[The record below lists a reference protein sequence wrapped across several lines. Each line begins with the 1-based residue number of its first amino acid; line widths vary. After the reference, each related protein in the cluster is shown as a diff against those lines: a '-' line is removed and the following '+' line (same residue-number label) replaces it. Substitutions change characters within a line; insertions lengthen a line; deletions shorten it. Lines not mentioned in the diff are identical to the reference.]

1 MVTEAER
8 VYGASDPKY
17 RNASAPPPRA
27 WVDRDSNKGW
37 FRRLMPVLAAHR
49 VLIALSLLA
58 GLLVA
63 AFGAVIPRLVMNAI
77 DVALDK
83 QAADI
88 GFYGWLLGGIA
99 LVRFGTSMGFR
110 YGMQKAS
117 QELEYDLR
125 AGIYQHLLTL
135 SFGFYD
141 RAQTGQL
148 ISRANADIRAVQ
160 MFLIFAPLMSMTLVT
175 FVAALGIML
184 SINPLLTLVAMIP
197 IPGVYWV
204 GHQMRGK
211 LFPMSW
217 LIQARLADVA
227 TIVEENVTGVRVV
240 KSFAAERQQLGLLGR
255 ASERLRWITLKQVR
269 IRSFFAPVM
278 ENLPRIGR
286 ALVLLYGG
294 WLAIGGQITIGA
306 LVAINMYMIGL
317 QAPFRVIGFL
327 MIMSQR
333 AAASAQRIYAIFD
346 ERSEVEEREGAVDL
360 PIERG
365 HVVFEQVS
373 FGYGAA
379 PNVIEDLS
387 LTIEAGESVA
397 VVGRTGSGK
406 STLIRLLPR
415 FYDVRSGTV
424 MIDGVDVRDAT
435 LESLRTRIGLVL
447 DEPFLFSE
455 SIHANIAYARP
466 DATREQVAEAA
477 ALADA
482 HEFIEELPEGYDTIV
497 GERGYT
503 LSGGQRQRIAIART
517 LLVDPKLLILDDAT
531 SSVDVHVEQQIH
543 RALMR
548 LVEGRTTIV
557 IAHRLST
564 IALANRVVLLEE
576 GRIVADGTHEELLRT
591 TPAYAE
597 VLTRAAEAGSTQL
610 ETELASGVGSE
621 DLLEDVPQAGRMTPG
636 LGRPEK
642 AS

>member
-1 MVTEAER
+1 MAAAAER

-27 WVDRDSNKGW
+27 WIDPDFRKGW
-37 FRRLMPVLAAHR
+37 IRRLMPVLAAHR
-49 VLIALSLLA
+49 TLILASLAA

-63 AFGAVIPRLVMNAI
+63 AGGAVTPRLVMSAI

-83 QAADI
+83 QAAGI
-88 GFYGWLLGGIA
+88 SFYAWLLGGVA
-99 LVRFGTSMGFR
+99 LLRFLVSMGFR

-125 AGIYQHLLTL
+125 AGIYEHLSTL

-148 ISRANADIRAVQ
+148 ISRANADIRALQ
-160 MFLIFAPLMSMTLVT
+160 MFLMFGPMMSITLVS
-175 FVAALGIML
+175 FIAALGIML
-184 SINPLLTLVAMIP
+184 TIHPLLTLVALIP

-204 GHQMRGK
+204 GMQMRGK

-217 LIQARLADVA
+217 VIQARQAEVA
-227 TIVEENVTGVRVV
+227 TIVEENVTGVRIV

-269 IRSFFAPVM
+269 IRAFFAPLM

-294 WLAIGGQITIGA
+294 WLAIEGQLTIGA

-317 QAPFRVIGFL
+317 QAPFRMIGFL

-346 ERSEVEEREGAVDL
+346 ERSEVQEREDAIDL
-360 PIERG
+360 QIAHGR
-365 HVVFEQVS
+365 VSFDQVS
-373 FGYGAA
+373 FGYGDG
-379 PNVIEDLS
+379 PNVIEELS
-387 LTIEAGESVA
+387 LTIEPGETVA
-397 VVGRTGSGK
+397 VVGRNGSGK
-406 STLIRLLPR
+406 STLVRLLPR
-415 FYDVRSGTV
+415 FYDVRRGRVT
-424 MIDGVDVRDAT
+424 IDGVDVREAT

-455 SIHANIAYARP
+455 SIHDNIAYARP
-466 DATREQVAEAA
+466 NATRTQVVEAA
-477 ALADA
+477 VAADA
-482 HEFIEELPEGYDTIV
+482 HGFIEELAQGYDTVI

-517 LLVDPKLLILDDAT
+517 LLADPKVLILDDAT
-531 SSVDVHVEQQIH
+531 SSVDVRVEQQIH
-543 RALMR
+543 GALAR
-548 LVEGRTTIV
+548 LLEGRTTIV

-564 IALANRVVLLEE
+564 IALADRVVLLDE

-591 TPAYAE
+591 VPAYAE
-597 VLTRAAEAGSTQL
+597 VLTRAENERRVQPELQL
-610 ETELASGVGSE
+610 APARAAADLAAAAA
-621 DLLEDVPQAGRMTPG
+621 PAFATPG
-636 LGRPEK
+636 FDTPE
-642 AS
+642 SVS

>member
-1 MVTEAER
+1 MAAAAER

-27 WVDRDSNKGW
+27 WVDPDSSKGW
-37 FRRLMPVLAAHR
+37 FRRLVPVLAAHR
-49 VLIALSLLA
+49 TLILASLTG
-58 GLLVA
+58 GLFVA
-63 AFGAVIPRLVMNAI
+63 AAGAVTPRLVMSAI
-77 DVALDK
+77 DVAMDK
-83 QAADI
+83 QAAAI
-88 GFYGWLLGGIA
+88 SFYGWLLGGIA
-99 LVRFGTSMGFR
+99 LARFLLSMGFR

-125 AGIYQHLLTL
+125 ASIYEHLSTL

-160 MFLIFAPLMSMTLVT
+160 MFLMFAPMMSITLVS
-175 FVAALGIML
+175 FVAALGIMI
-184 SINPLLTLVAMIP
+184 SINPMLTLVALVP
-197 IPGVYWV
+197 IPGVYWM
-204 GHQMRGK
+204 GLHMRTK

-217 LIQARLADVA
+217 LIQARMADVA
-227 TIVEENVTGVRVV
+227 TIVEENVTGVRIV

-255 ASERLRWITLKQVR
+255 ASERLRWITVKQVK
-269 IRSFFAPVM
+269 IRAFFAPVM

-294 WLAIGGQITIGA
+294 WLAIEGQLTIGA

-317 QAPFRVIGFL
+317 QAPFRMIGFL

-346 ERSEVEEREGAVDL
+346 ERSEVQEREGAVDL
-360 PIERG
+360 LIDHGRVSLE
-365 HVVFEQVS
+365 HVS
-373 FGYGAA
+373 FGYGNG

-387 LTIEAGESVA
+387 LTIEPGETVA

-406 STLIRLLPR
+406 STLMRLLPR
-415 FYDVRSGTV
+415 FYDVREGCV
-424 MIDGVDVRDAT
+424 KIDGVDVRDAT

-466 DATREQVAEAA
+466 NAAREKIVEAA
-477 ALADA
+477 LMADA
-482 HEFIEELPEGYDTIV
+482 HGFIDELPEGYDTIV

-517 LLVDPKLLILDDAT
+517 LLADPRVLVLDDAT
-531 SSVDVHVEQQIH
+531 SSVDVRVEQQIH
-543 RALMR
+543 QALGR
-548 LVEGRTTIV
+548 LLEGRTTIV

-564 IALANRVVLLEE
+564 IALADRVVLLDE
-576 GRIVADGTHEELLRT
+576 GRIVADGRHEELLQT
-591 TPAYAE
+591 VPAYAE
-597 VLTRAAEAGSTQL
+597 VLTREQPVQRL
-610 ETELASGVGSE
+610 EPDSQPESASSE
-621 DLLEDVPQAGRMTPG
+621 DDRMAAAFLPLNFET
-636 LGRPEK
+636 PEK
-642 AS
+642 VS

>member
-1 MVTEAER
+1 MAAAAER

-17 RNASAPPPRA
+17 RSASAPPPRA
-27 WVDRDSNKGW
+27 WIDPDREKGW

-49 VLIALSLLA
+49 VLILA
-58 GLLVA
+58 SISGGLLVA
-63 AFGAVIPRLVMNAI
+63 AAGAVTPWLVMNAI
-77 DVALDK
+77 DVAMD
-83 QAADI
+83 QQTADI
-88 GFYGWLLGGIA
+88 AFYAWLLVGIGLA
-99 LVRFGTSMGFR
+99 RFVVSMGFR

-125 AGIYQHLLTL
+125 ASIYEHLSTL

-160 MFLIFAPLMSMTLVT
+160 MFLMFGPMMSITVVS
-175 FVAALGIML
+175 FIAALGIMI
-184 SINPLLTLVAMIP
+184 SINPLLTLVALIP

-204 GHQMRGK
+204 GLEMRSK

-217 LIQARLADVA
+217 VIQARQAEVA
-227 TIVEENVTGVRVV
+227 TIVEENVTGVRIV
-240 KSFAAERQQLGLLGR
+240 KSFAAEKQQLGLLGH

-269 IRSFFAPVM
+269 IRAFFAPVM

-294 WLAIGGQITIGA
+294 WLAINGQLTIGA

-317 QAPFRVIGFL
+317 QAPFRMIGFL
-327 MIMSQR
+327 MLMSQR

-346 ERSEVEEREGAVDL
+346 ERSDVQEREGPVDL
-360 PIERG
+360 PIDRG
-365 HVVFEQVS
+365 RVVFDDVT
-373 FGYGAA
+373 FGYADG

-387 LTIEAGESVA
+387 LTIEPGETVA

-415 FYDVRSGTV
+415 FYDVRAGRVT
-424 MIDGVDVRDAT
+424 IDDVDVRDAT

-455 SIHANIAYARP
+455 SIHDNIAYARP
-466 DATREQVAEAA
+466 DATRERVVEAA
-477 ALADA
+477 KLADA
-482 HEFIEELPEGYDTIV
+482 HDFIEDLANGYDTVI

-517 LLVDPKLLILDDAT
+517 LLADPKVLVLDDAT
-531 SSVDVHVEQQIH
+531 SSVDVRVEQQIH
-543 RALMR
+543 DALAR
-548 LVEGRTTIV
+548 LLEGRTTIV

-564 IALANRVVLLEE
+564 IALANRVLLLDQ
-576 GRIVADGTHEELLRT
+576 GRIVDDGTHEELIRT
-591 TPAYAE
+591 VPAYAE
-597 VLTRAAEAGSTQL
+597 VLTRAEAELPVEPEDAPERKAFDPSSAAGQSPFQPP
-610 ETELASGVGSE
+610 GF
-621 DLLEDVPQAGRMTPG
+621 DTP
-636 LGRPEK
+636 E
-642 AS
+642 SVS

>member
-1 MVTEAER
+1 MAAAAER

-17 RNASAPPPRA
+17 RSASAPPPRA
-27 WVDRDSNKGW
+27 WIDPDREKGW

-49 VLIALSLLA
+49 VLILA
-58 GLLVA
+58 SISGGLLVA
-63 AFGAVIPRLVMNAI
+63 AAGAVTPWLVMNAI
-77 DVALDK
+77 DVAMDK
-83 QAADI
+83 QTADI
-88 GFYGWLLGGIA
+88 AFYAWLLVGIGLA
-99 LVRFGTSMGFR
+99 RFVVSMGFR

-125 AGIYQHLLTL
+125 ASIYEHLSTL

-160 MFLIFAPLMSMTLVT
+160 MFLMFGPMMSITVVS
-175 FVAALGIML
+175 FIAALGIMI
-184 SINPLLTLVAMIP
+184 SINPLLTLVALIP

-204 GHQMRGK
+204 GLEMRSK

-217 LIQARLADVA
+217 VIQARQAEVA
-227 TIVEENVTGVRVV
+227 TIVEENVTGVRIV
-240 KSFAAERQQLGLLGR
+240 KSFAAEKQQLGLLGH

-269 IRSFFAPVM
+269 IRAFFAPVM

-294 WLAIGGQITIGA
+294 WLAINGQLTIGA

-317 QAPFRVIGFL
+317 QAPFRMIGFL
-327 MIMSQR
+327 MLMSQR

-346 ERSEVEEREGAVDL
+346 ERSDVQEREGPVDL
-360 PIERG
+360 PIDRG
-365 HVVFEQVS
+365 RVVFDDVT
-373 FGYGAA
+373 FGYADG

-387 LTIEAGESVA
+387 LTIEPGETVA

-415 FYDVRSGTV
+415 FYDVRAGRVT
-424 MIDGVDVRDAT
+424 IDDVDVRDAT

-455 SIHANIAYARP
+455 SIHDNIAYARP
-466 DATREQVAEAA
+466 DATREQVVEAA
-477 ALADA
+477 KLADA
-482 HEFIEELPEGYDTIV
+482 HDFIEDLANGYDTVI

-517 LLVDPKLLILDDAT
+517 LLADPKVLVLDDAT
-531 SSVDVHVEQQIH
+531 SSVDVRVEQQIH
-543 RALMR
+543 DALAR
-548 LVEGRTTIV
+548 LLEGRTTIV

-564 IALANRVVLLEE
+564 IALANRVLLLDQ
-576 GRIVADGTHEELLRT
+576 GRIVADGTHEELIRT
-591 TPAYAE
+591 VPAYAE
-597 VLTRAAEAGSTQL
+597 VLTRAEAERPVEPEDAPERKAFDPSSAAGQSPFQPP
-610 ETELASGVGSE
+610 GF
-621 DLLEDVPQAGRMTPG
+621 DTP
-636 LGRPEK
+636 E
-642 AS
+642 SVS

>member
-1 MVTEAER
+1 MAAAAER

-17 RNASAPPPRA
+17 RSASAPPPRA
-27 WVDRDSNKGW
+27 WIDPDREKGW

-49 VLIALSLLA
+49 VLILA
-58 GLLVA
+58 SISGGLLVA
-63 AFGAVIPRLVMNAI
+63 AAGAVTPWLVMNAI
-77 DVALDK
+77 DVAMD
-83 QAADI
+83 QQTADI
-88 GFYGWLLGGIA
+88 AFYAWLLVGIGLA
-99 LVRFGTSMGFR
+99 RFVVSMGFR

-125 AGIYQHLLTL
+125 ASIYEHLSTL

-160 MFLIFAPLMSMTLVT
+160 MFLMFGPMMSITVVS
-175 FVAALGIML
+175 FIAALGIMI
-184 SINPLLTLVAMIP
+184 SINPLLTLVALIP

-204 GHQMRGK
+204 GLEMRSK

-217 LIQARLADVA
+217 VIQARQAEVA
-227 TIVEENVTGVRVV
+227 TIVEENVTGVRIV
-240 KSFAAERQQLGLLGR
+240 KSFAAEKQQLGLLGH

-269 IRSFFAPVM
+269 IRAFFAPVM

-294 WLAIGGQITIGA
+294 WLAINGQLTIGA

-317 QAPFRVIGFL
+317 QAPFRMIGFL
-327 MIMSQR
+327 MLMSQR

-346 ERSEVEEREGAVDL
+346 ERSDVQEREGPVDL
-360 PIERG
+360 PIDRG
-365 HVVFEQVS
+365 RVVFDDVT
-373 FGYGAA
+373 FGYADG

-387 LTIEAGESVA
+387 LTIEPGETVA

-415 FYDVRSGTV
+415 FYDVRAGRVT
-424 MIDGVDVRDAT
+424 IDDVDVRDAT

-455 SIHANIAYARP
+455 SIHDNIAYARP
-466 DATREQVAEAA
+466 DATREQVVEAA
-477 ALADA
+477 KLADA
-482 HEFIEELPEGYDTIV
+482 HDFIEDLANGYDTVI

-517 LLVDPKLLILDDAT
+517 LLADPKVLVLDDAT
-531 SSVDVHVEQQIH
+531 SSVDVRVEQQIH
-543 RALMR
+543 DALAR
-548 LVEGRTTIV
+548 LLEGRTTIV

-564 IALANRVVLLEE
+564 IALANRVLLLDQ
-576 GRIVADGTHEELLRT
+576 GRIVDDGTHEELIRT
-591 TPAYAE
+591 VPAYAE
-597 VLTRAAEAGSTQL
+597 VLTRAEAELPVEPEDAPERKAFDPSSAAGQSPFQPP
-610 ETELASGVGSE
+610 GF
-621 DLLEDVPQAGRMTPG
+621 DTP
-636 LGRPEK
+636 E
-642 AS
+642 SVS